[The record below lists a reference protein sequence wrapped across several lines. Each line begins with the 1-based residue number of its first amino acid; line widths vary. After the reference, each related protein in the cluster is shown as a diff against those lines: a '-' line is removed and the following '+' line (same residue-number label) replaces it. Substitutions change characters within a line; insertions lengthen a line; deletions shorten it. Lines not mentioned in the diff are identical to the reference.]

1 MYVVGDSGRPKI
13 SHCVAFSLLG
23 GDQRWNGQT
32 VGGQSQCP
40 LVRGSSW
47 QRILLPLLGGQPIL
61 SLAAR
66 SRRHLP
72 GLSRLSQTGP
82 ATRVLVLLL
91 WLLLPAWASKI
102 PKETPTE
109 PPPPDLL
116 LEGGRKL
123 IFERSFSSDL
133 DVRGKPGF
141 WAKLLDTVIGEPE
154 HPYLVRPYSVAVDSR
169 GRAIVTDPGAM
180 GVHIFDFERHKY
192 TFIERAQSYN
202 DPMLAP
208 QCVAVDAQDNIY
220 VTDSESGKIFVFNAE
235 GKFRQALGSLK
246 GGEGYFKRPTG
257 IAVDSAAQRI
267 YVTDTLRDQIF
278 VLDMRGQVVRTLGEH
293 GTGNLQFNLPTELRL
308 ESDGLVVVDAMN
320 FRIQFVDYGG
330 TFESSIGEVGDAPN
344 SLFRPKG
351 IALDSEGHLYVVDGF
366 RGIVQVYD
374 REGRLL
380 YYFGGK
386 GTRAGEFQ
394 LPAGLVI
401 DKQDRIFVVDSYN
414 RRVQVFHYYGLP
426 KQAAGERR

>member
-1 MYVVGDSGRPKI
+1 MWLERRDSRKL
-13 SHCVAFSLLG
+13 CYCAAFSQLG
-23 GDQRWNGQT
+23 GGREMEWGHSRSHSKCSSACD
-32 VGGQSQCP
+32 
-40 LVRGSSW
+40 SSW
-47 QRILLPLLGGQPIL
+47 QRILPALLRGEPFL
-61 SLAAR
+61 SAAAR
-66 SRRHLP
+66 PRW
-72 GLSRLSQTGP
+72 G
-82 ATRVLVLLL
+82 VLVVLFL

-102 PKETPTE
+102 QKETPTE

-123 IFERSFSSDL
+123 TFERSFSSDL

-154 HPYLVRPYSVAVDSR
+154 HPYLVRPYSIAVDSR

-192 TFIERAQSYN
+192 TFIERAQNYKE
-202 DPMLAP
+202 PMLAP
-208 QCVAVDAQDNIY
+208 QCIAVDAQDNIY
-220 VTDSESGKIFVFNAE
+220 VTDSESGKIFVFNAD
-235 GKFRQALGSLK
+235 GKFRQALGSLP

-278 VLDMRGQVVRTLGEH
+278 VLDMQGQVVRTIGEH

-330 TFESSIGEVGDAPN
+330 AFESSIGEVGDAPN

-374 REGRLL
+374 REGQLL
-380 YYFGGK
+380 YYFGRK

-414 RRVQVFHYYGLP
+414 RRVQVFHYYGLS